1 MNNLRKLSIVFPYYY
16 GPKIREY
23 GAALLWFSRLD
34 CMTMPWGSLNP
45 VSVFEEVATRAQ
57 ERQLPLAELFDLTG
71 NWFKESCL
79 AIAAESKELEQLG
92 DRVRRF
98 AGVGPGGQAHYQEI
112 REDLDAAV
120 EIAFT
125 LLDDPELLRVA
136 GCQFIWRCYEYYL
149 EMSNDLDAVL
159 DALSRA
165 ERVEQGK
172 SLLLAE
178 CLINHYSSF
187 APMVAAI
194 VVDNRA
200 TVEVLAKLG
209 QSALEDIDYG
219 SLAELSTFQRDHLAS
234 TVFENTLSSLCP
246 PITSKTCGRYHRV
259 LAEKADVI
267 EAARRKCYLA
277 ADKLLDKRNKP
288 VSLKTLLDQTLADLQ
303 SEVQEI
309 AEIDKASWRR
319 FVGQLL
325 EDRVLWAGAAGFLG
339 GLTGALPPVTLAAAA
354 VTLFTTVATKGI
366 TEIRRKAKTLKESE
380 WCFIYELNKRRL
392 PFAATRM
399 GE

>member
-1 MNNLRKLSIVFPYYY
+1 MNDSRKLSIVFPYYY

-23 GAALLWFSRLD
+23 GAALLWFGRLD
-34 CMTMPWGSLNP
+34 CITMPWASPNP
-45 VSVFEEVATRAQ
+45 ISVFEQVATRAQ
-57 ERQLPLAELFDLTG
+57 ERQLPIAELFDITG

-79 AIAAESKELEQLG
+79 AIAAESKEVELLG
-92 DRVRRF
+92 GRVTRV
-98 AGVGPGGQAHYQEI
+98 AGVGPGGQVRYREI
-112 REDLDAAV
+112 REDRDAAV

-149 EMSNDLDAVL
+149 EMSNSQDAVL
-159 DALSRA
+159 DALLR
-165 ERVEQGK
+165 EETVEHGK
-172 SLLLAE
+172 SRLLAE
-178 CLINHYSSF
+178 CLVNHYSSF
-187 APMVAAI
+187 APTVAAI

-200 TVEVLAKLG
+200 SVEILSKLG
-209 QSALEDIDYG
+209 QRMLEDIGYG
-219 SLAELSTFQRDHLAS
+219 SLAESSTLQRDHLAS
-234 TVFENTLSSLCP
+234 TVFENTLSNLCP

-259 LAEKADVI
+259 LEEKTDVI

-277 ADKLLDKRNKP
+277 ADKLLDKRNIP
-288 VSLKTLLDQTLADLQ
+288 DSFQTLLDQTLVDLQ
-303 SEVQEI
+303 SEIQEI
-309 AEIDKASWRR
+309 AEIDKTSCRR

-339 GLTGALPPVTLAAAA
+339 SLTGALPPVTLAAAA

-366 TEIRRKAKTLKESE
+366 TEIRRKAKTLKESD
-380 WCFIYELNKRRL
+380 WCFIYELNMRRL

-399 GE
+399 